1 MASSFMERLLDGP
14 GGGDSGGP
22 AAVLADQA
30 SSGPELLVL
39 PLTPSRQ
46 ATADAL
52 SAPDWGLLMELC
64 DKVNSDVSTCVGR
77 RNLVAR

>member
-1 MASSFMERLLDGP
+1 MASRFMERLLDGP

-30 SSGPELLVL
+30 RSPELLVL

-64 DKVNSDVSTCVGR
+64 DKVNSDVSTCVVRR